1 MASEECLS
9 ERQRDMELSGRVL
22 LQMELSVCAV
32 EEGLSHAERVRALA
46 RLWTKEVHALLTYL
60 PTYIAGPISYV
71 HHQLAIVPIHR

>member
-9 ERQRDMELSGRVL
+9 ERQRDMELFWRVL

-46 RLWTKEVHALLTYL
+46 RLWTKEVHALLTFRL
-60 PTYIAGPISYV
+60 LILLGIPTYIMS
-71 HHQLAIVPIHR
+71 